1 MELRKIKT
9 IVARLLKENE
19 GLRGNDDLFYLE
31 VLRKTHPYWNS
42 GRITTNI
49 ENMPI
54 GEFFSERKN
63 MKMPSFESVRRSRA
77 KIMEEHPELK
87 PCEKVQKGREVQR
100 EKYCDM
106 ATNWKGLQIK
116 AKGGLI

>member
-1 MELRKIKT
+1 MELKDTKT
-9 IVARLLKENE
+9 LVENLLREYPA
-19 GLRGNDDLFYLE
+19 LRGNDDVLYLE

-63 MKMPSFESVRRSRA
+63 MKLPSFESVRRSRA

-87 PCEKVQKGREVQR
+87 PSEKVQKGREIQR
-100 EKYCDM
+100 EKYYDM
-106 ATNWKGLQIK
+106 AKNWESLKQQDLDF
-116 AKGGLI
+116 

>member
-1 MELRKIKT
+1 MEIKDTKAFVEYLLREYP
-9 IVARLLKENE
+9 A
-19 GLRGNDDLFYLE
+19 LRESDDELYLE
-31 VLRKTHPYWNS
+31 VLRRVHPSWNN

-63 MKMPSFESVRRSRA
+63 MKLPSFESVRRSRA

-87 PCEKVQKGREVQR
+87 PCEAVQKGREEQR
-100 EKYCDM
+100 ERFYKM
-106 ATNWKGLQIK
+106 ATKQGEF
-116 AKGGLI
+116 AF

>member
-1 MELRKIKT
+1 MELKDTKT
-9 IVARLLKENE
+9 LVENLLREYPA
-19 GLRGNDDLFYLE
+19 LRESDDLLYLE
-31 VLRKTHPYWNS
+31 VLKRVQPYWNS

-63 MKMPSFESVRRSRA
+63 MKLPSFESVRRSRA

-87 PCEKVQKGREVQR
+87 PCEKVQKGREEQR
-100 EKYCDM
+100 ERFYKM
-106 ATNWKGLQIK
+106 ATNQGEF
-116 AKGGLI
+116 AF

>member
-1 MELRKIKT
+1 MELKDTKT
-9 IVARLLKENE
+9 LVENLLKKYPS
-19 GLRGNDDLFYLE
+19 LRGNDDLLYLE
-31 VLRKTHPYWNS
+31 VLRKVHPAWNS

-54 GEFFSERKN
+54 GEFFAERKN
-63 MKMPSFESVRRSRA
+63 MKLPSFESVRRSRA

-100 EKYCDM
+100 EKYYDM
-106 ATNWKGLQIK
+106 ETNWKDLKQQSFVF
-116 AKGGLI
+116 

>member
-1 MELRKIKT
+1 MELKDTKKL
-9 IVARLLKENE
+9 VEYLLRIYPA
-19 GLRGNDDLFYLE
+19 LRGNDDVLYLE

-54 GEFFSERKN
+54 GEFFAERKN
-63 MKMPSFESVRRSRA
+63 MKLPSFESVRRSRA

-87 PCEKVQKGREVQR
+87 PCEQVQKGREEQKER
-100 EKYCDM
+100 FYKM
-106 ATNWKGLQIK
+106 ATNQGEF
-116 AKGGLI
+116 AF

>member
-1 MELRKIKT
+1 MEIKDTKAFVEYLLREYP
-9 IVARLLKENE
+9 A
-19 GLRGNDDLFYLE
+19 LRGNDDLLYLE
-31 VLRKTHPYWNS
+31 VLRRVHPYWNN

-63 MKMPSFESVRRSRA
+63 MKLPSFESVRRSRA

-87 PCEKVQKGREVQR
+87 PCEKVQKGREEQR
-100 EKYCDM
+100 EKFYKM
-106 ATNWKGLQIK
+106 ATNQGEFTF
-116 AKGGLI
+116 

>member
-1 MELRKIKT
+1 MELKDIKML
-9 IVARLLKENE
+9 VEYLLREYPA
-19 GLRGNDDLFYLE
+19 LRENDDVLYLE
-31 VLRKTHPYWNS
+31 VLRRVHPYWNN

-63 MKMPSFESVRRSRA
+63 MKLPSFESVRRSRA

-87 PCEKVQKGREVQR
+87 PCEQVQKGREIQR
-100 EKYCDM
+100 EKYYDM
-106 ATNWKGLQIK
+106 ATNWKGLKQQDFNF
-116 AKGGLI
+116 